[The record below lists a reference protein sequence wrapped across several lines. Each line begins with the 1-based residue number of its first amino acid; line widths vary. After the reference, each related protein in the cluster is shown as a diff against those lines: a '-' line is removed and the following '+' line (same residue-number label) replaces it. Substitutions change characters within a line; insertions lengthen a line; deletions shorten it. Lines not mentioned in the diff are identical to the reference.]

1 MFLESNGNIVFENE
15 VKNAKLRFLSSNPC
29 ITEGSL
35 DTFIESL
42 SLNAPNG
49 ADWTFGQSVF
59 FATTLVTTIGY
70 GQMAPM
76 STNSKLF
83 CIFYSIVGIPLTLIL
98 FTALSDRLLVLSNS
112 MLNSLV
118 ERYSFQC
125 SDLKIKLSYLGSLVI
140 TLSILFIFIPAYVF
154 SSIEPNWSY
163 LDSLYF
169 CFISITT
176 IGLGDYI
183 PGESPQQEFKS
194 LYKIIVSV
202 YLILSLLFTMFVL
215 KTFHAIP
222 ELKIM
227 KILSLRFNDP
237 GFYKNASEYQIL
249 FGKGDSSSISKL
261 YSQDSDTLS

>member
-1 MFLESNGNIVFENE
+1 
-15 VKNAKLRFLSSNPC
+15 
-29 ITEGSL
+29 
-35 DTFIESL
+35 
-42 SLNAPNG
+42 
-49 ADWTFGQSVF
+49 
-59 FATTLVTTIGY
+59 
-70 GQMAPM
+70 MAPM

-194 LYKIIVSV
+194 LYKIIVSGKHRHFF
-202 YLILSLLFTMFVL
+202 LL
-215 KTFHAIP
+215 
-222 ELKIM
+222 
-227 KILSLRFNDP
+227 
-237 GFYKNASEYQIL
+237 
-249 FGKGDSSSISKL
+249 
-261 YSQDSDTLS
+261 

>member
-1 MFLESNGNIVFENE
+1 
-15 VKNAKLRFLSSNPC
+15 
-29 ITEGSL
+29 
-35 DTFIESL
+35 
-42 SLNAPNG
+42 
-49 ADWTFGQSVF
+49 
-59 FATTLVTTIGY
+59 
-70 GQMAPM
+70 
-76 STNSKLF
+76 
-83 CIFYSIVGIPLTLIL
+83 
-98 FTALSDRLLVLSNS
+98 